1 MEDVP
6 GSVFEKK
13 ENLTNQKRNGYS
25 DYTDKAVEPKT
36 LIDLNPA
43 G

>member
-13 ENLTNQKRNGYS
+13 ENLTNQKRNGS